1 MLLEQ
6 LTNQRQLGFSSSG
19 ILRGYFDPDEVEL
32 MIDEGLFKKVEE
44 GMDIRTAT
52 PTDKGVTYFSSI
64 INSLRENKRTG
75 DSARAKIAGIKYFYN
90 TRLGETRYQ
99 MADGSLLCKDVPI
112 ARTGKQLYSEH
123 DLPDLIPDSD
133 GEIVVER
140 TPEEVF
146 DEATMASFEGMSVT
160 ILHPENEQG
169 DVIFINPENWRG
181 RAVGHLQNNR
191 RGEGGQSDLMVTDL
205 IIKDREAIDYI
216 NNGLCEVSCGYEAKY
231 QQLAP
236 GKARQYLIRG
246 NHVALVPKG
255 RAGNRCKIGDTDTMA
270 TPKQN
275 WLIRLKRA
283 IKTGDADTA
292 SELLEN
298 APASVTGDEGEGSL
312 PKAIN
317 ITVNPQQ
324 PLPDKDP
331 EMGGQHTGDSD
342 DDLKTLLK
350 ALLAKLD
357 GSPVGNNAETPAK
370 EPVGDADSEKDEEE
384 STVTGD
390 AAYRAELIIPGLDL
404 SKKTKPTAFM
414 REVLSS
420 ADKGL
425 VRRIVGDADVD
436 KLPKSAVNMA
446 FNAVSELAKSR
457 NIQTRTVDNFRQT
470 ANTIAELNK
479 QNREFWSNRKG

>member
-1 MLLEQ
+1 M
-6 LTNQRQLGFSSSG
+6 
-19 ILRGYFDPDEVEL
+19 
-32 MIDEGLFKKVEE
+32 
-44 GMDIRTAT
+44 
-52 PTDKGVTYFSSI
+52 
-64 INSLRENKRTG
+64 
-75 DSARAKIAGIKYFYN
+75 KYFYN
-90 TRLGETRYQ
+90 TRLGETRYL

-112 ARTGKQLYSEH
+112 ARTGVQLYSEH
-123 DLPDLIPDSD
+123 DLPDLTPDSD

-146 DEATMASFEGMSVT
+146 DAATMASFEGMSVT
-160 ILHPENEQG
+160 ILHPENDQG
-169 DVIFINPENWRG
+169 DVIFVDPENWREL
-181 RAVGHLQNNR
+181 AVGHVQDVR
-191 RGEGGQSDLMVTDL
+191 RGEGGQSDLLLADL
-205 IIKDREAIDYI
+205 IIKDSTAIAYI
-216 NNGLCEVSCGYEAKY
+216 DNGLREVSCGYDAKY
-231 QQLAP
+231 QQQAP
-236 GKARQYLIRG
+236 GKAKQHLITG

-255 RAGNRCKIGDTDTMA
+255 RAGNRCKIGDIDTMA

-275 WLIRLKRA
+275 WLTRLKRA

-331 EMGGQHTGDSD
+331 EMGGQPTGDGD

-350 ALLAKLD
+350 ALLTKLD
-357 GSPVGNNAETPAK
+357 ANPVGDNAAPPAK

-384 STVTGD
+384 SAVTGD
-390 AAYRAELIIPGLDL
+390 AAYRAELIMPGLDL

-414 REVLSS
+414 REVLST

-425 VRRIVGDADVD
+425 VRMVVGDADVN

-457 NIQTRTVDNFRQT
+457 NTQTRTVDSFRQT
-470 ANTIAELNK
+470 ANTIADLNK

>member
-1 MLLEQ
+1 
-6 LTNQRQLGFSSSG
+6 
-19 ILRGYFDPDEVEL
+19 
-32 MIDEGLFKKVEE
+32 
-44 GMDIRTAT
+44 
-52 PTDKGVTYFSSI
+52 
-64 INSLRENKRTG
+64 
-75 DSARAKIAGIKYFYN
+75 
-90 TRLGETRYQ
+90 
-99 MADGSLLCKDVPI
+99 
-112 ARTGKQLYSEH
+112 
-123 DLPDLIPDSD
+123 
-133 GEIVVER
+133 
-140 TPEEVF
+140 
-146 DEATMASFEGMSVT
+146 
-160 ILHPENEQG
+160 
-169 DVIFINPENWRG
+169 
-181 RAVGHLQNNR
+181 
-191 RGEGGQSDLMVTDL
+191 
-205 IIKDREAIDYI
+205 
-216 NNGLCEVSCGYEAKY
+216 
-231 QQLAP
+231 
-236 GKARQYLIRG
+236 
-246 NHVALVPKG
+246 
-255 RAGNRCKIGDTDTMA
+255 MA

-275 WLIRLKRA
+275 WLTRLKRA

-331 EMGGQHTGDSD
+331 EMGGQPTGDGD

-357 GSPVGNNAETPAK
+357 ANPVGDNAEPPAK

-384 STVTGD
+384 AVVTGD
-390 AAYRAELIIPGLDL
+390 AAYRAELIMPGLDL

-414 REVLSS
+414 REVLST

-425 VRRIVGDADVD
+425 VRMVVGDADVN

-457 NIQTRTVDNFRQT
+457 NTQTRTVDSFRQT
-470 ANTIAELNK
+470 ANTIADLNK